1 MNVQLGETSNPEGG
15 QMPQLGQFTN
25 QKEIN
30 CQLQDEANIR
40 VCQKEKEHQET
51 GQEIVEEV
59 AGQDLFQLWQV
70 NVEDE
75 LSESADACPQERS
88 SQHGNIIPA
97 QHGEMPVRIW
107 EAIMIRL

>member
-75 LSESADACPQERS
+75 LSESADAAPKKGLHSMVTSFLLNTARCPFVFGKQS
-88 SQHGNIIPA
+88 
-97 QHGEMPVRIW
+97 
-107 EAIMIRL
+107 